1 MTEFVG
7 LNPAA
12 ATKLATSL
20 KTAAEATGPLKS
32 ALSAGIAEAGAAF
45 PSGAK
50 GAELLGQCATFLG
63 DSERDLKWRIQ
74 TIQSVPG
81 ARRVRDDFKVADF
94 PYSSAD
100 AAKRAGEAEAQK
112 LKDAWAA
119 YEKDPRMSTFDE
131 LLKLLKADQMKDPAF
146 AAGFLNKLGPKA
158 YGDIMA
164 KWMEYN
170 KDPLGKGLTPE
181 ELEEFK
187 KELGPLVD
195 GFAAADAA
203 GLIPDLR
210 KHMLT
215 TPGPDVM
222 TAMLAAAPQSKE
234 FLVEAGKYLASAV
247 TGHTG
252 PEDNWR
258 LYWFFKALD
267 GNPEAFQALL
277 ATDQKTADLLLQPAV
292 LEEGRPPGLDA
303 LVSAAI
309 ARALTGGLPGPE
321 RRKALAHAAGAYT
334 DSFAKDPVL
343 KKALMDGLNADLS
356 DPKTGREAF
365 QTLAKALAARGLK
378 PAALKDAE
386 INAIVAKHA
395 ANWLP
400 EIARLAAGRNDKEL
414 GYLSPGKGWDDL
426 SEKDLTNLI
435 AGIFQR
441 PEGRETLAD
450 GMRRLQGTLDV
461 GNGDLNNPEDRKKF
475 TLAMAQL
482 GGLGSLMVGA
492 VHDIDLKEEERR
504 KLTVEMLILPIDL
517 TIGRLGKL
525 VPGEVQSTLWKNLL
539 EERMKWPVAGNLAKT
554 LDKEDNF
561 FQKLPLIGGLFGG
574 NENGEASDLVI
585 ELSEQHLK
593 AYEDRLKVAGA
604 PALSPEDRVLLKNA
618 IQGFYTE
625 AVVDALKKR
634 GG

>member
-7 LNPAA
+7 LNPGA
-12 ATKLATSL
+12 ATKLATAL
-20 KTAAEATGPLKS
+20 KTAAESAGPLKG
-32 ALSAGIAEAGAAF
+32 ALSGGIAEAGAAF
-45 PSGAK
+45 PSGAR
-50 GAELLGQCATFLG
+50 GAEQIGQCGTFLS

-81 ARRVRDDFKVADF
+81 ARRVRDDFRVADF

-100 AAKRAGEAEAQK
+100 AAKRAGEDEAQK

-119 YEKDPRMSTFDE
+119 YEKDPRMSNFDE
-131 LLKLLKADQMKDPAF
+131 MLKLLKSDQMKDPAF
-146 AAGFLNKLGPKA
+146 AAGFLNKLGHKA

-170 KDPLGKGLTPE
+170 KDPYGKGLTPK

-195 GFAAADAA
+195 AFAAADAA
-203 GLIPDLR
+203 GLVPDLR

-222 TAMLAAAPQSKE
+222 TALLAAAPQSKE
-234 FLVEAGKYLASAV
+234 FIVEAGKYLASAV

-267 GNPEAFQALL
+267 ENPEAFQALL
-277 ATDQKTADLLLQPAV
+277 ATDQETADRLLQPAV

-303 LVSAAI
+303 LVSGAI
-309 ARALTGGLPGPE
+309 AKALTGGLPGPE
-321 RRKALAHAAGAYT
+321 RRKALAHAAAAYT

-343 KKALMDGLNADLS
+343 KKALADALNTELG

-365 QTLAKALAARGLK
+365 QTLAKALSARGLK
-378 PAALKDAE
+378 PEALDDAE
-386 INAIVAKHA
+386 INAIVAKYA
-395 ANWLP
+395 ATWLP
-400 EIARLAAGRNDKEL
+400 EIAALTASRNDKEL
-414 GYLSPGKGWDDL
+414 GYLNPGKGWDNL

-441 PEGRETLAD
+441 PEGRQTLSD
-450 GMRRLQGTLDV
+450 GMRLLTGSLDM
-461 GNGDLNNPEDRKKF
+461 GGGDLNNPEDRKKF

-482 GGLGSLMVGA
+482 GALGSLMVGA
-492 VHDIDLKEEERR
+492 VHDIDLSEEDRR
-504 KLTVEMLILPIDL
+504 KIVVETLILPIDL

-525 VPGEVQSTLWKNLL
+525 VPGEVSSTIWKNLL
-539 EERMKWPVAGNLAKT
+539 EERLKWPVAGNLAKT

-561 FQKLPLIGGLFGG
+561 FQKLPVIGGLFGG

-585 ELSEQHLK
+585 ELSEEHMK
-593 AYEDRLKVAGA
+593 AYEDRLKAAGA
-604 PALSPEDRVLLKNA
+604 PPLSPEDRVLLKNA
-618 IQGFYTE
+618 VQGFYTE
-625 AVVDALKKR
+625 AVVEALKKR